1 MTGKQT
7 LLRLTKTF
15 QRLVTGLL
23 LIKHG
28 GPCPRGGGVLT
39 MYILTKCSRR
49 MSDNLLRYIFF
60 LAIKVF
66 VKVEEAVVET
76 VEEKY
81 VPHIQPPIQPLSW
94 AEVCNDC

>member
-1 MTGKQT
+1 MFKEDVRQFAS
-7 LLRLTKTF
+7 L
-15 QRLVTGLL
+15 
-23 LIKHG
+23 
-28 GPCPRGGGVLT
+28 P
-39 MYILTKCSRR
+39 
-49 MSDNLLRYIFF
+49 FF
-60 LAIKVF
+60 AIEAF